1 MSEPTR
7 RLFFALWPDEPS
19 RVALVHAT
27 RKAVRHSGGRPVAEH
42 NLHTT
47 LLFLGSVA
55 ESRVSEVATIGAR
68 AAAETLVARDD
79 FSWPPGFVF
88 DRIELWQ
95 KAHVLVATTS
105 ASSGG
110 GHLVA
115 NALVGSLQRET
126 SGAGFAPDLKPFR
139 PHVTLARKVAFL
151 RTVLR
156 MEPVEWRIAGFTLVE
171 SRTDPDGPVY
181 TVLQSYPLEPHSG
194 AEPCSS
200 GTADR

>member
-1 MSEPTR
+1 MAEPTR

-19 RVALVHAT
+19 RAALVHAT
-27 RKAVRHSGGRPVAEH
+27 HKAVRHSGGRPVAEH

-47 LLFLGSVA
+47 LLFLGSVT
-55 ESRVSEVATIGAR
+55 ESRVSEVMTIGAR
-68 AAAETLVARDD
+68 AAAETLVARAG
-79 FSWPPGFVF
+79 SSLPSSFVF

-105 ASSGG
+105 AATGD
-110 GHLVA
+110 GHLLA

-126 SGAGFAPDLKPFR
+126 SSAGFGPDLKPFR

-151 RTVLR
+151 KTVLR
-156 MEPVEWRIAGFTLVE
+156 TEPVEWRFAEFALVE

-181 TVLQSYPLEPHSG
+181 TVLHSYPLESRG
-194 AEPCSS
+194 GGNRTGR
-200 GTADR
+200 GT

>member
-1 MSEPTR
+1 MPERTR

-19 RVALVHAT
+19 RAALVHAT

-42 NLHTT
+42 NLHAT
-47 LLFLGSVA
+47 LLFLGSVV

-68 AAAETLVARDD
+68 AAAETLGAREH
-79 FSWPPGFVF
+79 FPSSPGFVF
-88 DRIELWQ
+88 DRIDCWQ

-110 GHLVA
+110 GHFVA
-115 NALVGSLQRET
+115 NALVGSLLRET

-151 RTVLR
+151 KTVLR
-156 MEPVEWRIAGFTLVE
+156 MAPVEWRFAGFALVE

-181 TVLQSYPLEPHSG
+181 TVLQSYSLETHG
-194 AEPCSS
+194 VAEPRS
-200 GTADR
+200 

>member
-7 RLFFALWPDEPS
+7 RLFFALWPDEPL
-19 RVALVHAT
+19 RAALVHAT

-55 ESRVSEVATIGAR
+55 ESRVPEVVAIGAR
-68 AAAETLVARDD
+68 AAVGTLVARDD
-79 FSWPPGFVF
+79 SSPGIIF
-88 DRIELWQ
+88 DRIGLFQ
-95 KAHVLVATTS
+95 KAHVLVATPG
-105 ASSGG
+105 ASSGS

-126 SGAGFAPDLKPFR
+126 SDAGFAPDLKPFR

-151 RTVLR
+151 KTVLR
-156 MEPVEWRIAGFTLVE
+156 MEPVEWRFTGFALVE

-181 TVLQSYPLEPHSG
+181 TVLQPYLLESHSAG
-194 AEPCSS
+194 
-200 GTADR
+200 

>member
-19 RVALVHAT
+19 RAALVHAT

-68 AAAETLVARDD
+68 AAAGTLVARDD
-79 FSWPPGFVF
+79 SSSPPGFVL

-105 ASSGG
+105 VSSGS

-115 NALVGSLQRET
+115 NALAGNLQRET

-151 RTVLR
+151 KTVLR
-156 MEPVEWRIAGFTLVE
+156 MEPVEWRFAGFALVE
-171 SRTDPDGPVY
+171 SRTAPDGPVY
-181 TVLQSYPLEPHSG
+181 TVLRSYPLEPHGGGS
-194 AEPCSS
+194 ASAA
-200 GTADR
+200 GTC